1 MQEIFEKIIERLE
14 ELGWVFAEYYPDG
27 TEVNKRTRKSVAYDD
42 VVEIVNQVADIYGG
56 EELHDRNKIYDYIK
70 TQINPYGKPF
80 QGSVKEFGYK
90 VMDYIKNM
98 PDGTDINVGSND
110 GWNPVSERLPEIR
123 DRYLCQIE
131 RTSYSYMDI
140 LYFSKNLEEVDE
152 YDFMGKKCAGF
163 YSYDSEYGHCEYEG
177 VIAWQPLPEPYK
189 PKGEK

>member
-1 MQEIFEKIIERLE
+1 MKEVFEKIIERLE
-14 ELGWVFAEYYPDG
+14 EELEYSSTHGKDVKFREG
-27 TEVNKRTRKSVAYDD
+27 RLSGLRTGMR
-42 VVEIVNQVADIYGG
+42 IVNQVAEEYGTG
-56 EELHDRNKIYDYIK
+56 
-70 TQINPYGKPF
+70 
-80 QGSVKEFGYK
+80 
-90 VMDYIKNM
+90 
-98 PDGTDINVGSND
+98 INVGSND

-152 YDFMGKKCAGF
+152 YDFMGKKYAGF

-177 VIAWQPLPEPYK
+177 VIAWRPLPEKYQ